1 MTRWSREGIEGWLD
15 LTGRAT
21 HLHLYAQAQ
30 RFFVVEE
37 ERGEAGKEGGRE
49 GEKEG
54 GKGRTRTGSGRAGG
68 FDSGERFTPQGL
80 SNIINGFARLGEE
93 TIASIFPSV
102 FSLGPRLSSSP
113 DASLPPPSLPPSLPA
128 QATTRDVDF
137 WSSFA
142 RSS

>member
-1 MTRWSREGIEGWLD
+1 M
-15 LTGRAT
+15 T

-30 RFFVVEE
+30 RFLVKEE
-37 ERGEAGKEGGRE
+37 ERGEAG
-49 GEKEG
+49 KEG
-54 GKGRTRTGSGRAGG
+54 GKGRTRTGSGRGGG

-93 TIASIFPSV
+93 NIASIFPSV
-102 FSLGPRLSSSP
+102 FSLGPPLTP
-113 DASLPPPSLPPSLPA
+113 HLPVPPSLPPSLPA